1 MVPEVRFKGF
11 YDDWEQVKF
20 ERYISKA
27 GIKNGT
33 HSSHEVYSV
42 SNSKG
47 LVLQNEQFENN
58 RLAKLDK
65 SSYKIVKPTEFVYNP
80 ARINVGSIAYND
92 TERNIMVSSLYVILS
107 MNNDIDDNFI
117 KSYIESKQF
126 QIEVR
131 KNTEGTVRQYL
142 FFDNFKN
149 IKFPYVNNLN
159 EQRRIAKVIQCI
171 DETITLQQQQLD
183 LYTKLKKGLLQKLF
197 PKDGEKVPDVRF
209 ADFTGNWEQRKFNS
223 FIIKS
228 GERNNKDISYDI
240 YSVNNKKGLINQD
253 SQFEKGRL
261 SRLNK
266 KMYKMV
272 KPSEFVYNPAR
283 INVGSI
289 AYNNLGISV
298 MVSSLYVVFRLN
310 EKIDDNFTMSFIKSK
325 RFTDEVMR
333 NTEGSVRQYL
343 FFDNIKNVKI
353 PFCNDL
359 NEQKKI
365 SKLLEK
371 IDEIIFLQQKK
382 TQNLKLLKK
391 YLLQKLFI

>member
-1 MVPEVRFKGF
+1 MDKKMVPEVRFKGF

-333 NTEGSVRQYL
+333 NTEGSV
-343 FFDNIKNVKI
+343 
-353 PFCNDL
+353 
-359 NEQKKI
+359 
-365 SKLLEK
+365 
-371 IDEIIFLQQKK
+371 
-382 TQNLKLLKK
+382 
-391 YLLQKLFI
+391 